1 MENLQL
7 YIKRIEV
14 IKQIYSFRTLIYDG
28 KIMVLWQKTMVLW
41 EKKIWHYNEN
51 YGTLIYYI
59 WKKLCYY
66 GKNYCTIVDYS
77 KLQ

>member
-1 MENLQL
+1 
-7 YIKRIEV
+7 
-14 IKQIYSFRTLIYDG
+14 
-28 KIMVLWQKTMVLW
+28 MVLWQKTMVLW

-77 KLQ
+77 KL